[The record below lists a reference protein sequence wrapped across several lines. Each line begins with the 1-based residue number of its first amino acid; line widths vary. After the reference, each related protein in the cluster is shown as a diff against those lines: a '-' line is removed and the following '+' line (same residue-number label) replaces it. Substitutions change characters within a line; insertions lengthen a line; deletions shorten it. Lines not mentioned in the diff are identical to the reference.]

1 MKLFKL
7 SLAALVLS
15 MSSLALA
22 EGGGDRTFE
31 RAMKEN
37 ERAMAAYAAKN
48 GKEAPVVESYSY
60 DMPLDIKKVVSMTA
74 PIKSCDIVP
83 SRMTYE
89 DSAGKL
95 NTVEYK
101 VLGVCRNNGG

>member
-7 SLAALVLS
+7 SIAALVLS
-15 MSSLALA
+15 MSSLAMA

-37 ERAMAAYAAKN
+37 ERAMAAYAAKR
-48 GKEAPVVESYSY
+48 GKEAPVVEDYTY
-60 DMPLDIKKVVSMTA
+60 EKKLDIKKVVNVTP
-74 PIKSCDIVP
+74 PIKSCNIVP

-95 NTVEYK
+95 NTIEYS
-101 VLGVCRNNGG
+101 VLGVCRTNGS

>member
-7 SLAALVLS
+7 SMAALVLS
-15 MSSLALA
+15 ISSLAMA

-31 RAMKEN
+31 RAMQAN
-37 ERAMAAYAAKN
+37 ERAMADYAAKQ
-48 GKEAPVVESYSY
+48 GKEAPVVKNYSY
-60 DMPLDIKKVVSMTA
+60 ETELDIKKVVNVTP
-74 PIKSCDIVP
+74 PIKSCNIVP

-95 NTVEYK
+95 ITIEYK
-101 VLGVCRNNGG
+101 VLGECRTNGS

>member
-7 SLAALVLS
+7 SIAALVLS
-15 MSSLALA
+15 MSSLAMA

-37 ERAMAAYAAKN
+37 ERAMAAYAAKQ
-48 GKEAPVVESYSY
+48 GKEAPVVEDYTY
-60 DMPLDIKKVVSMTA
+60 EKKLDIKRVVNVTP
-74 PIKSCDIVP
+74 PIKSCDVVP

-89 DSAGKL
+89 DPTGKL
-95 NTVEYK
+95 NTIEYN
-101 VLGVCRNNGG
+101 VLGVCRTNGS

>member
-7 SLAALVLS
+7 SIAALVLS
-15 MSSLALA
+15 MSSLAMA

-37 ERAMAAYAAKN
+37 ERAMAAYAAKQ
-48 GKEAPVVESYSY
+48 GKEAPVVEDYTY
-60 DMPLDIKKVVSMTA
+60 EKKLDIKKVVNVTP
-74 PIKSCDIVP
+74 PIKSCNVVP

-95 NTVEYK
+95 NTIEYN
-101 VLGVCRNNGG
+101 VLGVCRTNGS

>member
-7 SLAALVLS
+7 SIAALVLS
-15 MSSLALA
+15 MSSLAMA

-37 ERAMAAYAAKN
+37 ERAMAAYAAKQ
-48 GKEAPVVESYSY
+48 GKEAPVVEDYTY
-60 DMPLDIKKVVSMTA
+60 EKKLDIKKVVNVTP
-74 PIKSCDIVP
+74 PIKSCDVVP

-95 NTVEYK
+95 NTIEYN
-101 VLGVCRNNGG
+101 VLGVCRTNGS